1 MNKNF
6 QLNARLLTEDDTIS
20 GMGYQLLDI
29 LDLKIKTLIEKL
41 NEFKLNI
48 DTKDITFNLIY
59 ESLEN
64 SRIFCIE
71 QGKIESIINK
81 LNKTSYAFFK
91 SKTLK
96 DFLDYNDLKFYI
108 CRDDFKLLV
117 NHGDSKT
124 LDMIVE
130 IYEKFK
136 NKEYEYLD
144 EFIFYLKNRKN
155 QMIKKEVKK

>member
-1 MNKNF
+1 MNKNY

-41 NEFKLNI
+41 NKVKQNI
-48 DTKDITFNLIY
+48 DSKELTFNLIY
-59 ESLEN
+59 ESLED

-71 QGKIESIINK
+71 QGIVESIINK
-81 LNKTSYAFFK
+81 YNKTSYAFFK

-96 DFLDYNDLKFYI
+96 EFLQYNDLRFYI
-108 CRDDFKLLV
+108 ARDQFKILV
-117 NHGDSKT
+117 NKSDSNI
-124 LDMIVE
+124 LDLLVE

-136 NKEYEYLD
+136 NKDYEYLD
-144 EFIFYLKNRKN
+144 EFIFYLKQRKN
-155 QMIKKEVKK
+155 QMIKRK